1 MIWGLDRGL
10 GKVWG
15 WVRSRGWGE
24 VGGSTNLETCR
35 HPLLETLCCLGIG
48 QTHILIL
55 LLQIGPVLHHAGDLL
70 AMGFLKALLGF
81 LCLEYVLF
89 FLG

>member
-1 MIWGLDRGL
+1 MGG
-10 GKVWG
+10 GG
-15 WVRSRGWGE
+15 

-48 QTHILIL
+48 QSHILIL
-55 LLQIGPVLHHAGDLL
+55 LLQIRPVLHHAGDLL

>member
-1 MIWGLDRGL
+1 MGKETGWVGL
-10 GKVWG
+10 G
-15 WVRSRGWGE
+15 WVRSGQGK
-24 VGGSTNLETCR
+24 GGSTNLETGR

-48 QTHILIL
+48 KSHILVL
-55 LLQIGPVLHHAGDLL
+55 LLQIRPVLHHAGDLL
-70 AMGFLKALLGF
+70 AVRFLKALLGF